1 MRHTDSREIAIVGVM
16 VAAVLASCLILPTM
30 GRLATLDGTW
40 TAAAILGIPTV
51 AVLVVTGYRH
61 YGLARSVAVAVV
73 VMGIALIVSWAFSV
87 FVVAA
92 AMSGSASTLAMGVLL
107 YGVPAL
113 VVALLGLLALK
124 LVPGRRPSGNRLATP
139 AAGNPA
145 A

>member
-1 MRHTDSREIAIVGVM
+1 MRHTDSREIATAGVV

-30 GRLATLDGTW
+30 GHLATLDGTW
-40 TAAAILGIPTV
+40 TAAAIMGIPTV
-51 AVLVVTGYRH
+51 AVLIVTGYRH

-73 VMGIALIVSWAFSV
+73 VMGIAMIVSWVFSV

-92 AMSGSASTLAMGVLL
+92 AMSGSASTLAMGVVL

-124 LVPGRRPSGNRLATP
+124 VVPARRPSSTRLATP